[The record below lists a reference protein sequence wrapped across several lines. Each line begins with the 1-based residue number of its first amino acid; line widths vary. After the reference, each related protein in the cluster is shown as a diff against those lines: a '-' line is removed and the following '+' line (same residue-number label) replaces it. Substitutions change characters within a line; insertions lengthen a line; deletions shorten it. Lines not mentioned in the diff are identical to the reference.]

1 MVPDLQLKSCLL
13 RTDNWVPSPY
23 LASESET
30 RRAIL
35 EVNRRRE
42 PYFPEETRPN
52 FAIRVPQA
60 AT

>member
-13 RTDNWVPSPY
+13 RADNWVPN
-23 LASESET
+23 LDSESET

-52 FAIRVPQA
+52 FAIRAPQA

>member
-1 MVPDLQLKSCLL
+1 MVSDLQLKSYLL
-13 RTDNWVPSPY
+13 GTDNWAPY
-23 LASESET
+23 LDSESET

-52 FAIRVPQA
+52 FAIRAPQA